1 MLIYYC
7 DRLFSLPTA
16 RFSNK
21 IAGRVNWHVL
31 LYFAFVI
38 IVEFLNAVFVNAE
51 SAAAESVTV
60 ESAAAESGIAEAA
73 Y

>member
-31 LYFAFVI
+31 LYFAFVM
-38 IVEFLNAVFVNAE
+38 IVEFLNAE